1 MDSEET
7 NRLKKELKKA
17 LDKMHE
23 LEQQDQ
29 DQEMSESGSLE
40 GPEDEDIEDEPYVH
54 YSLYFPPIL
63 ASLSY
68 TRYYVT
74 LFIGDGLC

>member
-17 LDKMHE
+17 LDKVHE

-29 DQEMSESGSLE
+29 DQEMNESGSLE
-40 GPEDEDIEDEPYVH
+40 GREDEDIEDEPYVH
-54 YSLYFPPIL
+54 CSLYFPPIL

-68 TRYYVT
+68 TMYPFS
-74 LFIGDGLC
+74 LAMGCAS